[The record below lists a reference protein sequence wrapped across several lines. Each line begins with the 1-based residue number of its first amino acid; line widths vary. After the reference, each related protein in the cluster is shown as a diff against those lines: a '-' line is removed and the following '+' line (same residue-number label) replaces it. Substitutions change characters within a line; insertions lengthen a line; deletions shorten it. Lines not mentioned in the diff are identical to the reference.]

1 MTTVRRRAFTL
12 GVLTSLAAACTRGGA
27 NAPLHEDVERQLAEL
42 ERKVGGR
49 VGVLAVDTGS
59 GARVARRS
67 SERFAMCSTF
77 KIVLVAAL
85 LSRVERG
92 ELSLDERVPFSA
104 ADLVEHASVTTAH
117 VAEGAMSLGDLCDA
131 AVEVSDNTATNLLLP
146 KVGGPAGLT
155 SYARGLGDTVTRFD
169 RNELSLNL
177 NLPGD
182 PRDTS
187 TPEAFL
193 ATMQKILLGDALR
206 PASRERIL
214 AAMKRS
220 HTGDRRLRAG
230 LPRDWVF
237 AGKTGTG
244 GRCTVNHVAVVWPPN
259 RRPILI
265 ASYLSESET
274 SGLGILEGAQ
284 ATIGGVLGA
293 AFAQA

>member
-1 MTTVRRRAFTL
+1 MTTLGRRAFTL
-12 GVLTSLAAACTRGGA
+12 GALTSFAAACAPGGA
-27 NAPLHEDVERQLAEL
+27 KAPVHEDVERQLAEL

-59 GARVARRS
+59 GARVARRI

-77 KIVLVAAL
+77 KIVLVASL

-92 ELSLDERVPFSA
+92 ELSLDERVPLSA
-104 ADLVEHASVTTAH
+104 ADLVEHAPVTTAH

-131 AVEVSDNTATNLLLP
+131 AIEVSDNTATNLLLP

-155 SYARGLGDTVTRFD
+155 SYARGLGDAVTRFD

-193 ATMQKILLGDALR
+193 PTMQKILLGDALR

-230 LPRDWVF
+230 LPRDWVL

-244 GRCTVNHVAVVWPPN
+244 GRCTVNNVAVAWPPN

-265 ASYLSESET
+265 VSYLSESD
-274 SGLGILEGAQ
+274 SGLLILEAAQ
-284 ATIGGVLGA
+284 VMIGRMLGA
-293 AFAQA
+293 AFAQG

>member
-1 MTTVRRRAFTL
+1 MTTLERRAFTL
-12 GVLTSLAAACTRGGA
+12 GMLTSLAAACTRGGA
-27 NAPLHEDVERQLAEL
+27 KAPLHEDAERQLVEL

-59 GARVARRS
+59 GARIARRS

-77 KIVLVAAL
+77 KIVLVAAV
-85 LSRVERG
+85 LSRVELG

-104 ADLVEHASVTTAH
+104 AALIEHADVTTAH
-117 VAEGAMSLGDLCDA
+117 VAEGAMALGDLCDA
-131 AVEVSDNTATNLLLP
+131 AIEVSDNTATNLLLP

-155 SYARGLGDTVTRFD
+155 SYARGLGDAVTRFD

-193 ATMQKILLGDALR
+193 ATMQKILLGDALG

-230 LPRDWVF
+230 LPGDWVF

-244 GRCTVNHVAVVWPPN
+244 GRCTFNHVGVVWPPA

-265 ASYLSESET
+265 VSYLSETEACWRD
-274 SGLGILEGAQ
+274 ILEGAH
-284 ATIGGVLGA
+284 ATIGGVLAA
-293 AFAQA
+293 AFARA

>member
-1 MTTVRRRAFTL
+1 MI
-12 GVLTSLAAACTRGGA
+12 GVPASLAAACTRGGV
-27 NAPLHEDVERQLAEL
+27 NAPLHEDAERQLAEL

-77 KIVLVAAL
+77 KVVLVAGILA
-85 LSRVERG
+85 RVDRG
-92 ELSLDERVPFSA
+92 ELSLDERVPYSA
-104 ADLVEHASVTTAH
+104 ADLIEHAPVTTAH
-117 VAEGAMSLGDLCDA
+117 VAEGAMSIGDLCDA
-131 AVEVSDNTATNLLLP
+131 ALEVSDNTATNLLLP

-193 ATMQKILLGDALR
+193 ATMAKILLGEVLR

-214 AAMKRS
+214 AAMRRS
-220 HTGDRRLRAG
+220 PTGVRRLRAG
-230 LPRDWVF
+230 LPRDWAF

-244 GRCTVNHVAVVWPPN
+244 GRCTVNNVGVVWPPN

-265 ASYLSESET
+265 ASFLSESET
-274 SGLGILEGAQ
+274 SGLPVLEAAQ
-284 ATIGGVLGA
+284 ATIGGVVGA

>member
-1 MTTVRRRAFTL
+1 MTTLGRRALVL
-12 GVLTSLAAACTRGGA
+12 GLASLAAACAPGGA
-27 NAPLHEDVERQLAEL
+27 NAPLHEDAERQLAEL

-49 VGVLAVDTGS
+49 LGLLAVDTGS

-67 SERFAMCSTF
+67 GERFAMCSTF

-104 ADLVEHASVTTAH
+104 ADLLDHADVTTAH

-155 SYARGLGDTVTRFD
+155 AYARGLGDTATRFD
-169 RNELSLNL
+169 RNELSLNE

-214 AAMKRS
+214 APMKRS

-230 LPRDWVF
+230 LPRDWVV
-237 AGKTGTG
+237 AGKTGSG
-244 GRCTVNHVAVVWPPN
+244 GRNTVNNVAVVWPPN
-259 RRPILI
+259 RRPIVI